1 MTTGIFNDR
10 FLSLV
15 ESLSQAIK
23 EEVDLVKENKINNPK
38 SDHKGSV
45 SRAAINFVQSHV
57 QKKSRNNAKQGLL
70 GSTRCPAKCYIPFVD
85 YSWGICKTCVP

>member
-1 MTTGIFNDR
+1 MTAGIFNER
-10 FLSLV
+10 VLTLV
-15 ESLSQAIK
+15 ESLVKAIK
-23 EEVDLVKENKINNPK
+23 EEVDLVKENKTNNPG

-70 GSTRCPAKCYIPFVD
+70 GRTRCPAKCYSPLVD